1 MILPPLLKPT
11 HPVLE
16 VAASDA
22 FVVAVDAEVAADCCD
37 AAAFVSDV
45 FAALALVAAALFDDS
60 AAAALL
66 LLHGPLS
73 MPFLRWKTLTEPTTR
88 PVRLTCW
95 RHVLRLQHRLHELP
109 PRWLMHWHRWL
120 IFRGCRILC
129 NRGGVT

>member
-1 MILPPLLKPT
+1 MPRFLMTLQQQ
-11 HPVLE
+11 H
-16 VAASDA
+16 
-22 FVVAVDAEVAADCCD
+22 F
-37 AAAFVSDV
+37 
-45 FAALALVAAALFDDS
+45 
-60 AAAALL
+60 L

-120 IFRGCRILC
+120 IFSRLPYSVQPR
-129 NRGGVT
+129 RRYVTPLPPSAQ